1 MTTHLEPRKTGGA
14 TKPMAE
20 SVYDRVNDFG
30 SVKITLAS
38 PNDIRSWSFGEVKK
52 PETIN
57 YRTYR
62 PERDGLFCER
72 IFGPERDYE
81 CACGKY
87 KGTKF
92 KGIICD
98 RCGVKVTHSRVRRKR
113 MGHINL
119 AAPIVH
125 IWFFK
130 AMPSRLGNLLAM
142 KTSDLEK
149 IIYFQDYVV
158 TDPGTTDL
166 EHQQVLTEDEYRT
179 AFEKYGTAFTAM
191 MGAESIRELLNQL
204 DLTALSFEL
213 RDELGTTKSKQR
225 QKDLSKRL
233 KIVEQIRGSENDP
246 AWMVM
251 DVVPVIP
258 PDLRPLV
265 LLESGNFATSD
276 LNDLYRRII
285 NRNNRLKKL
294 MDLNAP
300 EVIIRN
306 EKRMLQQAVDALFDN
321 GRCRR
326 PVLGS
331 SNRPL
336 KSITDMIKGKQG
348 RFRENLLGK
357 RVDYSARSVIVV
369 GPELKLWQC
378 GLPKKIALE
387 LYQPFIIRKLK
398 EHGLA
403 DTIKSAKRMLE
414 RRDPEVWD
422 ILEQVIRNHPVLLNR
437 APTLHR
443 MGIQAFEPV
452 LVEGNAIKIHPLVC
466 TGYNADFDG
475 DQMAVHLPLSVEAQA
490 EATVLMMSIHNI
502 FSPASGNPIV
512 SPSQDIVMGVYF
524 LTVGHQDKP
533 ETDEEKRIAK
543 TKVRSFKDYE
553 EALLAFGLPHGDSRR
568 ISFHDWI
575 DVRVER
581 FAEVVDDQKKP
592 TVRMPDNRRIQTTI
606 GRLIF
611 NEILP
616 DGMPYYNCA
625 LGKKGAARVID
636 DTYARMGKSAT
647 IDLLDRMKEVGFRY
661 STVSGLSF
669 AITDLRVP
677 ADKQRLLGETQKK
690 VDRVEKAYH
699 AGAITERERHNQLLD
714 LWQHC
719 RTEITAKLVET
730 LRTDRRDPVSG
741 GEVDIITRAG
751 MKYLNPVYLFSDS
764 GARGNTSQMQQLAGM
779 RGLMAKPS
787 GEIIETPIRSNFREG
802 LSVLEYFSSTHGARK
817 GLADTALKTADSG
830 YLTRKLC
837 DVAQSVVVIE
847 HDCETPHGVPK
858 RALYKGEE
866 VDVPLREAIRGR
878 TSRQT
883 IIDPI
888 TDRVIV
894 QENQLVT
901 DSIAL
906 EIERLRIDSVQVRS
920 ALTCDTKRG
929 ICARCYGMDLSTG
942 KLVEVGMAVGIIAAQ
957 SIGEPGTQLTM
968 RTFHTGGVAASA
980 TTENNHKALNSG
992 RVVLRDCNEVE
1003 VESTEGG
1010 PAMVALKRNGEVL
1023 VFDAKDRELEK
1034 YKVPYGAILRVKT
1047 NEQIKKGQV
1056 LVEWQPHATPILAEK
1071 SGTIRFKDLVED
1083 VTFRIEK
1090 KKGGGEGAGKEMIVV
1105 EHTGEKHPQI
1115 TIEDANGSILDFHH
1129 LPAKARIEVRDG
1141 QSIKMGEMLA
1151 RQPKDTA
1158 KSADIVGGLPRV
1170 TEIFEARIPK
1180 DPAVMAE
1187 IGGLV
1192 ELHSDKRKGKMTIR
1206 VISESGL
1213 EHDHHV
1219 PQGKHLLV
1227 HTGDRV
1233 DAGDPLTEGPMVPA
1247 DILRIKGEEPLYIYM
1262 LDEVQNVYRA
1272 QGVPISDKHI
1282 EVILRQMLSKVRVTS
1297 PGDTELLP
1305 NDVVDKFVFREM
1317 NESVT
1322 RKFRVEEPGDTG
1334 LTTGALIDRDEVKEK
1349 NALAEAEGKKS
1360 AKTKKGKPASGK
1372 TLLLGIT
1379 KASLQAESFLSGASF
1394 QETTKVLTE
1403 AALRGAVDKLQ
1414 GLKENVLLGHL
1425 IPAGTGFE
1433 PYAKLTIRKLVDEP
1447 EGYEGEAEML
1457 AEAAEE
1463 AEALGA
1469 ERYDPTAP
1477 RIATSVG
1484 ARSEGDDASA
1494 TESEGG
1500 LATASGT
1507 QVLAEEAPM
1516 DDAAAEI
1523 IEESNEQ

>member
-1 MTTHLEPRKTGGA
+1 MS
-14 TKPMAE
+14 E
-20 SVYDRVNDFG
+20 SVYDRVNDYG

-87 KGTKF
+87 KGTKY

-142 KTSDLEK
+142 KTGDLEK

-166 EHQQVLTEDEYRT
+166 AYKQVLTEDEYRQ
-179 AFEKYGTAFTAM
+179 AFEKNGSGFTAM
-191 MGAESIRELLNQL
+191 MGAEAVRELLNQL
-204 DLTALSFEL
+204 DLVELAFEL
-213 RDELGTTKSKQR
+213 RDELSTTKSKQR
-225 QKDLSKRL
+225 EKDLSKRL
-233 KIVEQIRGSENDP
+233 KIVEQIRNSENDP
-246 AWMVM
+246 AWMVL

-369 GPELKLWQC
+369 GPELKLYQC

-387 LYQPFIIRKLK
+387 LFQPFIIRRLK
-398 EHGLA
+398 EQGLA

-452 LVEGNAIKIHPLVC
+452 LVEGNAIMIHPLVC

-490 EATVLMMSIHNI
+490 EAHVLMLSTHNI
-502 FSPASGNPIV
+502 FSPANGNPIV

-524 LTVGHQDKP
+524 MTTTYLEDERKPQDLP
-533 ETDEEKRIAK
+533 
-543 TKVRSFKDYE
+543 SFKDMP
-553 EALLAFGLPHGDSRR
+553 EALLSYETGAIKLHER
-568 ISFHDWI
+568 IM
-575 DVRVER
+575 VRLAPFVRTVNSEKGPVE
-581 FAEVVDDQKKP
+581 P
-592 TVRMPDNRRIQTTI
+592 MPENRRIETTV
-606 GRLIF
+606 GRLMF
-611 NEILP
+611 NEILVNEIVP
-616 DGMPYYNCA
+616 SEVDMPYYNCS
-625 LGKKGAARVID
+625 LGKKGCARVID
-636 DTYARMGKSAT
+636 DTFENLGRPAT
-647 IDLLDRMKEVGFRY
+647 IKILDRMKEVGFRS
-661 STVSGLSF
+661 STTSGLSLGI
-669 AITDLRVP
+669 ADLRIPVT
-677 ADKQRLLGETQKK
+677 KENLLDETQKK
-690 VDRVEKAYH
+690 ADRVEKAYQG
-699 AGAITERERHNQLLD
+699 GAITERERHNNLLD
-714 LWQHC
+714 LWAQC
-719 RTEITAKLVET
+719 RSDLTKKLQET
-730 LRTDRRDPVSG
+730 LANDRRFDDGAEASISDNEG
-741 GEVDIITRAG
+741 A
-751 MKYLNPVYLFSDS
+751 KYLNPVHLFSDS

-779 RGLMAKPS
+779 RGLMAKPN
-787 GEIIETPIRSNFREG
+787 GEIIETPIRANFREG
-802 LSVLEYFSSTHGARK
+802 LNVLEYFSSTHGARK

-837 DVAQSVVVIE
+837 DVAQSVTVLE
-847 HDCETPHGVPK
+847 HDCKTLQGVPK
-858 RALYKGEE
+858 RAIFKGEE
-866 VDVPLREAIRGR
+866 VDVPLSEAIIGR
-878 TSRQT
+878 TALDG
-883 IIDPI
+883 IINPL
-888 TDRVIV
+888 TDEVIV
-894 QENQLVT
+894 KKNEM
-901 DSIAL
+901 
-906 EIERLRIDSVQVRS
+906 IDSEIAAKIEKLGINQVYVRS
-920 ALTCDTKRG
+920 PLTCQTARGVCTK
-929 ICARCYGMDLSTG
+929 CYGMDMSTG
-942 KLVEVGMAVGIIAAQ
+942 HVVEQGMAVGIIAAQ

-968 RTFHTGGVAASA
+968 RTFHTGGVAVQGMVERSW
-980 TTENNHKALNSG
+980 KAPQG
-992 RVVLRDCNEVE
+992 GTVELRDCNEVV
-1003 VESTEGG
+1003 VELEDGGTEIK
-1010 PAMVALKRNGEVL
+1010 ALKRNGEAAIL
-1023 VFDAKDRELEK
+1023 DDKGREVDK
-1034 YKVPYGAILRVKT
+1034 FKVPYGATLQVQSGDKVR
-1047 NEQIKKGQV
+1047 KGQIV
-1056 LVEWQPHATPILAEK
+1056 VEWDPQRDVILAEK
-1071 SGTIRFKDLVED
+1071 SGTLRFKDIIQDQTVRTESG
-1083 VTFRIEK
+1083 
-1090 KKGGGEGAGKEMIVV
+1090 KGGTEVIVI
-1105 EHTGEKHPQI
+1105 EHTGERNPQV
-1115 TIEDANGSILDFHH
+1115 TIENDEGNILDFHH
-1129 LPAKARIEVRDG
+1129 LPAKARIDVTDG
-1141 QSIKMGEMLA
+1141 QQVKIGQILA
-1151 RQPKDTA
+1151 RKPKEA
-1158 KSADIVGGLPRV
+1158 SKSADIVGGLPRV

-1180 DPAVMAE
+1180 DPTVLSE
-1187 IGGLV
+1187 IGGRV
-1192 ELHSDKRKGKMTIR
+1192 ELYSDKRKGKMTIR
-1206 VISESGL
+1206 VVSDSGL

-1219 PQGKHLLV
+1219 PQGKPLLV

-1233 DAGDPLTEGPMVPA
+1233 ESGEALTEGPQIPA
-1247 DILRIKGEEPLYIYM
+1247 DILRIKGVEPLYMYM
-1262 LDEVQNVYRA
+1262 LDEIQNVYRA

-1282 EVILRQMLSKVRVTS
+1282 EIVLRQMLGKLHVIDT
-1297 PGDTELLP
+1297 GDTELLP
-1305 NDVVDKFVFREM
+1305 NEIVDRHILREM
-1317 NESVT
+1317 NDRVAT
-1322 RKFRVEEPGDTG
+1322 MVRVEDPGETPLPAG
-1334 LTTGALIDRDEVKEK
+1334 KLVHKNEVKEA
-1349 NALAEAEGKKS
+1349 NAVADAEGKKP
-1360 AKTKKGKPASGK
+1360 AKTKKAKPAAFR

-1403 AALRGAVDKLQ
+1403 AALKGAVDELR

-1425 IPAGTGFE
+1425 IPAGTGFDR
-1433 PYAKLTIRKLVDEP
+1433 YSNLTIEKLVDEP
-1447 EGYEGEAEML
+1447 TIEEEADAAML
-1457 AEAAEE
+1457 AEAAEH
-1463 AEALGA
+1463 AEAMGA
-1469 ERYDPTAP
+1469 ERAETVMEVLNADETPDAGLEATD
-1477 RIATSVG
+1477 TSVVDV
-1484 ARSEGDDASA
+1484 A
-1494 TESEGG
+1494 
-1500 LATASGT
+1500 
-1507 QVLAEEAPM
+1507 VAEPPAEAPAT
-1516 DDAAAEI
+1516 DEPAPGE
-1523 IEESNEQ
+1523 

>member
-1 MTTHLEPRKTGGA
+1 
-14 TKPMAE
+14 MAE
-20 SVYDRVNDFG
+20 IVYDRVNDYG

-62 PERDGLFCER
+62 PEKDGLFCER

-119 AAPIVH
+119 AAPVVH

-130 AMPSRLGNLLAM
+130 ALPSRLGTLLGM

-158 TDPGTTDL
+158 TEPGTTDL
-166 EHQQVLTEDEYRT
+166 EDRQVLTEDEYR
-179 AFEKYGTAFTAM
+179 AALDKYGTAFTAM
-191 MGAESIRELLNQL
+191 MGADAVRELLMDL
-204 DLTALSFEL
+204 DLPGIAHTL
-213 RDELGTTKSKQR
+213 RDEINKTRSKQKL
-225 QKDLSKRL
+225 KDLSKRL
-233 KIVEQIRGSENDP
+233 KLIEQIRNSENDP
-246 AWMVM
+246 TWMVL
-251 DVVPVIP
+251 DVIPVIP

-336 KSITDMIKGKQG
+336 KSLTDMIKGKQG

-422 ILEQVIRNHPVLLNR
+422 ILEQVIYQHPVLLNR

-452 LVEGNAIKIHPLVC
+452 LVEGNAITIHPLVC

-490 EATVLMMSIHNI
+490 EAHVLMMSTHNI
-502 FSPASGNPIV
+502 FSPANGNPIV

-524 LTVGHQDKP
+524 VTFMRDFAATGTAIDPKSIPQARHFR
-533 ETDEEKRIAK
+533 DEQAAILAFDYKRIGLHDPIV
-543 TKVRSFKDYE
+543 VR
-553 EALLAFGLPHGDSRR
+553 LQR
-568 ISFHDWI
+568 
-575 DVRVER
+575 
-581 FAEVVDDQKKP
+581 
-592 TVRMPDNRRIQTTI
+592 
-606 GRLIF
+606 F
-611 NEILP
+611 NEIVNSEKGAAEKMPANRRVVTTVGRVLFADILS
-616 DGMPYYNCA
+616 DGMAFYNVT
-625 LGKKGAARVID
+625 LGKKGCSRVID
-636 DTYARMGKSAT
+636 DTYARLGRPAT
-647 IDLLDRMKEVGFRY
+647 LKLLDDMKELGFKT
-661 STVSGLSF
+661 STTSGLSI
-669 AITDLRVP
+669 AITDLRIP
-677 ADKQRLLGETQKK
+677 KAKYDLIAATQQK
-690 VDRVEKAYH
+690 VERVERNFN

-714 LWQHC
+714 LWAHC
-719 RTEITAKLVET
+719 REQITKSLVET
-730 LRTDRRDPVSG
+730 LKNDRRDP
-741 GEVDIITRAG
+741 AG
-751 MKYLNPVYLFSDS
+751 AEMSIDSTDGVPYLNPVFLMSTS
-764 GARGNTSQMQQLAGM
+764 GARGNISQMQQLAGM

-787 GEIIETPIRSNFREG
+787 GEIIETPIRANFREG
-802 LSVLEYFSSTHGARK
+802 LNVLEYFSSTHGARK

-830 YLTRKLC
+830 YLTRKLY
-837 DVAQSVVVIE
+837 DVAQSVVVYE
-847 HDCETPHGVPK
+847 HDCGTKMGIPK
-858 RALYKGEE
+858 RAIYKGEE
-866 VDVPLREAIRGR
+866 IDVPLREAIRGR
-878 TSRQT
+878 TARQT
-883 IIDPI
+883 IIDPR
-888 TDRVIV
+888 TDETIV
-894 QENQLVT
+894 AENQLIT
-901 DSIAL
+901 EEIAQQL
-906 EIERLRIDSVQVRS
+906 EKMGIDQVQVRS
-920 ALTCDTKRG
+920 ALSCDTAMG
-929 ICARCYGMDLSTG
+929 CCALCYGMDMSTG
-942 KLVEVGMAVGIIAAQ
+942 QLVEEGLAVGTIAAQ

-968 RTFHTGGVAASA
+968 RTFHTGGIAARGLVETNYKASHA
-980 TTENNHKALNSG
+980 GVVEIRDANH
-992 RVVLRDCNEVE
+992 VE
-1003 VESTEGG
+1003 VETPEGK
-1010 PAMVALKRNGEVL
+1010 VIITLKRNGEIAL
-1023 VFDAKDRELEK
+1023 LDDKGRELEK
-1034 YKVPYGAILRVKT
+1034 SKIPYGAIIKAGPGEKV
-1047 NEQIKKGQV
+1047 KKGQV
-1056 LVEWQPHATPILAEK
+1056 LVEWDPHRTPILAEK
-1071 SGTIRFKDLVED
+1071 SGIVKFKD
-1083 VTFRIEK
+1083 IEVGETVREEASK
-1090 KKGGGEGAGKEMIVV
+1090 SGGAPELIVI

-1115 TIEDANGSILDFHH
+1115 IIEDATGQILDFHH
-1129 LPAKARIEVRDG
+1129 LPAKARIEVQEG
-1141 QSIKMGEMLA
+1141 QEIKMGQMLA
-1151 RQPKDTA
+1151 RQPKEVA
-1158 KSADIVGGLPRV
+1158 GSADIVGGLPRV
-1170 TEIFEARIPK
+1170 TEIFEARTPK
-1180 DPAVMAE
+1180 EPAVVAE
-1187 IGGLV
+1187 ISGRV

-1206 VISESGL
+1206 VISDGGQEF
-1213 EHDHHV
+1213 DHHV

-1227 HTGDRV
+1227 HTGDHV
-1233 DAGDPLTEGPMVPA
+1233 TAGDALTEGPLIPS
-1247 DILRIKGEEPLYIYM
+1247 DILKIKGEEALYTYM

-1282 EVILRQMLSKVRVTS
+1282 EVILRQMLGKVRVLTS
-1297 PGDTELLP
+1297 GDSDLLP
-1305 NDVVDKFVFREM
+1305 NEVVDKFAFRKK
-1317 NESVT
+1317 NQDLAAQLVVT
-1322 RKFRVEEPGDTG
+1322 EPGETT
-1334 LTTGALIDRDEVKEK
+1334 LTKDGRYTRDEVREA
-1349 NALAEAEGKKS
+1349 NAVAEGAGKS
-1360 AKTKKGKPASGK
+1360 AAKTRKPKPATAK
-1372 TLLLGIT
+1372 PLLLGIT

-1403 AALRGAVDKLQ
+1403 AALRGAIDELT

-1425 IPAGTGFE
+1425 IPAGTGFD
-1433 PYAKLTIRKLVDEP
+1433 PYAKMKVRKLV
-1447 EGYEGEAEML
+1447 EAETTGDLDRAAML
-1457 AEAAEE
+1457 AEAAQA

-1469 ERYDPTAP
+1469 ERAAQVVEVVPRTPVGTAAP
-1477 RIATSVG
+1477 
-1484 ARSEGDDASA
+1484 
-1494 TESEGG
+1494 
-1500 LATASGT
+1500 
-1507 QVLAEEAPM
+1507 AEH
-1516 DDAAAEI
+1516 
-1523 IEESNEQ
+1523 